1 MENELPKSTSSNI
14 DRIIRIEAKWDS
26 DRLDKFL
33 STECVDISRSRL
45 QHLILNGY
53 VKVDGSLAKS
63 SLTIRTGQNI
73 SLTIPKTETS
83 DICPQKIPLTILHED
98 SDLMVINKQAGLPV
112 HPSPGHPNQTLVNA
126 ILAHC
131 NEFELSGDHFRPGI
145 VHRLDKNTSGLIVV
159 AKNEKTHDH
168 LSKQFMD
175 RKVNKVYSAL
185 VNGNLIP
192 LSAIIDAPIG
202 RDPNNRKRM
211 AIANNGRKATTEYTV
226 ISKFTKYTLI
236 DVKPITG
243 RTHQI
248 RVHMLSIGHPLTGD
262 EIYGTPH
269 KKLNRQFLHAISLGF
284 KHPVTQKYIEF
295 KTDLPDDLNSF
306 LNSLE

>member
-1 MENELPKSTSSNI
+1 MEDNLRKSTPSNI
-14 DRIIRIEAKWDS
+14 DRIIQIEAKWDS

-33 STECVDISRSRL
+33 SKECTDISRSRL

-53 VKVDGSLAKS
+53 VKVDGSFAKS
-63 SLTIRTGQNI
+63 SLTIRRGQNI

-145 VHRLDKNTSGLIVV
+145 VHRLDKDTSGLIVI
-159 AKNEKTHDH
+159 AKNEKTHDY

-185 VNGNLIP
+185 VNGNLTP
-192 LSAIIDAPIG
+192 LNAIIDAPIG

-211 AIANNGRKATTEYTV
+211 AIVNTGRKSTTEYSV
-226 ISKFTKYTLI
+226 RSNFTKYTLI

-248 RVHMLSIGHPLTGD
+248 RVHMLSVGHPLTGD
-262 EIYGTPH
+262 KIYGTPH
-269 KKLNRQFLHAISLGF
+269 SKLNRQFLHAKSLGF
-284 KHPVTQKYIEF
+284 KHPVTEEYIEF

-306 LNSLE
+306 INSLE

>member
-14 DRIIRIEAKWDS
+14 DQIIRIEAKQDS

-33 STECVDISRSRL
+33 STECADISRSRL

-53 VKVDGSLAKS
+53 VTVDGSLAKS
-63 SLTIRTGQNI
+63 SLTIRRGQNI

-131 NEFELSGDHFRPGI
+131 NEFELSGDPFRPGI

-159 AKNEKTHDH
+159 AKNEKTHEN
-168 LSKQFMD
+168 LSKQFVD
-175 RKVNKVYSAL
+175 RKVN
-185 VNGNLIP
+185 
-192 LSAIIDAPIG
+192 
-202 RDPNNRKRM
+202 
-211 AIANNGRKATTEYTV
+211 
-226 ISKFTKYTLI
+226 
-236 DVKPITG
+236 
-243 RTHQI
+243 
-248 RVHMLSIGHPLTGD
+248 
-262 EIYGTPH
+262 
-269 KKLNRQFLHAISLGF
+269 
-284 KHPVTQKYIEF
+284 
-295 KTDLPDDLNSF
+295 
-306 LNSLE
+306 

>member
-1 MENELPKSTSSNI
+1 
-14 DRIIRIEAKWDS
+14 
-26 DRLDKFL
+26 
-33 STECVDISRSRL
+33 
-45 QHLILNGY
+45 
-53 VKVDGSLAKS
+53 
-63 SLTIRTGQNI
+63 
-73 SLTIPKTETS
+73 
-83 DICPQKIPLTILHED
+83 
-98 SDLMVINKQAGLPV
+98 MVINKQAGLPV

-131 NEFELSGDHFRPGI
+131 NEFELSGDPFRPGI

-159 AKNEKTHDH
+159 AKNEKTHEN
-168 LSKQFMD
+168 LSKQFVD
-175 RKVNKVYSAL
+175 RKVNKVYSSL

-202 RDPNNRKRM
+202 RDSNNRKRM
-211 AIANNGRKATTEYTV
+211 AIVNNGRKSMTEYKV

-248 RVHMLSIGHPLTGD
+248 RVHMLSVGHPVTGD

-269 KKLNRQFLHAISLGF
+269 PKLNRQFLHARALGF
-284 KHPVTQKYIEF
+284 
-295 KTDLPDDLNSF
+295 
-306 LNSLE
+306 